1 MALRWGGVGGLE
13 DQLDAATRPLQP
25 LSDQAG
31 MVIAGIVGEDVDPLL
46 SGVVGLQLLEQRDG
60 RGGVDPLGLDQGA
73 VEILQIERACVFRGD
88 PASDSDN
95 IRPPVPI
102 L

>member
-1 MALRWGGVGGLE
+1 
-13 DQLDAATRPLQP
+13 
-25 LSDQAG
+25 

-73 VEILQIERACVFRGD
+73 VEILQIERACVFPG
-88 PASDSDN
+88 
-95 IRPPVPI
+95 
-102 L
+102 